1 MRSYRL
7 LFLDKNGRLTGNTT
21 VDCSDDQ
28 EAIAVAEWKVR
39 KCEYI
44 EVWDGGRP
52 VCTCARSPKRSVRL
66 ARLFRYLRLALRTRP
81 SAPLLRS
88 NTWDAFGRLRN

>member
-7 LFLDKNGRLTGNTT
+7 LYLDKNGRLSGNTT
-21 VDCSDDQ
+21 VDCLDDQ
-28 EAIAVAEWKVR
+28 EAITVAEWKVR

-52 VCTCARSPKRSVRL
+52 VCTCTRSLKRSVRL
-66 ARLFRYLRLALRTRP
+66 ARFCRYLRLGFRNRP
-81 SAPLLRS
+81 GEPPPRLNA
-88 NTWDAFGRLRN
+88 WDTFNGVQN